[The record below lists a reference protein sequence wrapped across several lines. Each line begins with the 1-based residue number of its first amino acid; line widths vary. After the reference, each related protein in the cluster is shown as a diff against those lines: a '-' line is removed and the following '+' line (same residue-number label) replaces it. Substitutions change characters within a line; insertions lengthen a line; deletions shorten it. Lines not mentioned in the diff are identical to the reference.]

1 MKVANILRR
10 WITMDA
16 EKDNIAIPNSE
27 TFNSDLS
34 KIKLRDV
41 LKQKFKMGSPKL
53 KRVAPF
59 LLVGAVCF
67 VLGIGT
73 GRAVDTHKVKRANIN
88 ISEFQSNVPASDSNN
103 IPNGGQYNGQGNGG
117 TGSRFNG
124 QGRGQNREKLPN
136 TNDSNPQSKSGNTN

>member
-1 MKVANILRR
+1 
-10 WITMDA
+10 MDA
-16 EKDNIAIPNSE
+16 EKDNIATPNSE
-27 TFNSDLS
+27 TTNTDLS
-34 KIKLRDV
+34 KIKLSDI

-73 GRAVDTHKVKRANIN
+73 GRAVDSHKVKRANIN
-88 ISEFQSNVPASDSNN
+88 ISEFQSNVPAGDSNN
-103 IPNGGQYNGQGNGG
+103 IPNGGQYNGQGNRGN
-117 TGSRFNG
+117 GSRSNG
-124 QGRGQNREKLPN
+124 QGRDQNSGKLPG